1 MLVRH
6 VLSQLSYAP
15 EAFACWAL
23 ATLKQR
29 SLLYP
34 KPPHLSIGF
43 FQFFIFLLQR
53 LLPPKTAQN
62 TKSENPLGHK
72 AFLPDPPLL
81 SQADTEADREKNHGK
96 TPGTAVRRD
105 IFLKKIWP
113 PAASFRRV
121 KGETVKKIFRFPA
134 CPATFQRHPHPKT
147 HLPRHRAGA
156 FFLRMRLLCSGTPSF
171 ARRSSAQSS
180 FSSSSNSSFSKTWTA
195 SQNWQVISARPCS
208 SISERNSSLPM
219 LISAPRIRS
228 RLQ

>member
-81 SQADTEADREKNHGK
+81 SQAGTEADREKNHGK

-121 KGETVKKIFRFPA
+121 KGETVKKNFVFRRVRQHSKDTPIQKRTCRAIGQVRFFSGCGCCALEHRLLQDDHPLKA
-134 CPATFQRHPHPKT
+134 RSAVLPIPLFQKRG
-147 HLPRHRAGA
+147 RHRRTGRSS
-156 FFLRMRLLCSGTPSF
+156 LPGP
-171 ARRSSAQSS
+171 ARRSA
-180 FSSSSNSSFSKTWTA
+180 NA
-195 SQNWQVISARPCS
+195 IPLCPC
-208 SISERNSSLPM
+208 
-219 LISAPRIRS
+219 
-228 RLQ
+228 

>member
-15 EAFACWAL
+15 EAFACWTL

-34 KPPHLSIGF
+34 KHPHLSIGF
-43 FQFFIFLLQR
+43 FQFFIFLLQS
-53 LLPPKTAQN
+53 LSPPESAQN
-62 TKSENPLGHK
+62 SNPEKPLGRK
-72 AFLPDPPLL
+72 AFLSRSPFFPL
-81 SQADTEADREKNHGK
+81 AGAEANPEEKRRK
-96 TPGTAVRRD
+96 IPGTAVRRD
-105 IFLKKIWP
+105 IFFKKIWP
-113 PAASFRRV
+113 PSASFRRV
-121 KGETVKKIFRFPA
+121 KWETVKKIFRFPA
-134 CPATFQRHPHPKT
+134 CPATSRRHPHPKT

-156 FFLRMRLLCSGTPSF
+156 FFLRMRLLHSGTPSF